1 MGSDDRYCPACGTR
15 YRWYEEACDACG
27 TALADCRPGGDPV
40 PDAALVP
47 VFQSIE
53 AGAIDLARVTLEQ
66 EGIEYVARE
75 PEGPVRIV
83 PVADDIVGRWTG
95 ARRGAVALLV
105 LENDADRARGLL
117 ADLQNEAGPM
127 PAGGVAAS
135 AQAASRPAGLAAIL
149 LHDAERGTFIG
160 RISEAQRDILV
171 GHLEQESEQDRSY
184 YVDAAT
190 IEMLAAAGADETL
203 VDLLKGA
210 LAGRAGIE
218 VRWSEQT

>member
-15 YRWYEEACDACG
+15 YRWYEEACDVCG

-40 PDAALVP
+40 PDAPLVP

-66 EGIEYVARE
+66 EGIECLARE
-75 PEGPVRIV
+75 PDAPVR

-95 ARRGAVALLV
+95 ARRGAVALFV

-117 ADLQNEAGPM
+117 ADLQNETGPM
-127 PAGGVAAS
+127 PAGGGTAS
-135 AQAASRPAGLAAIL
+135 AHGASRPSGIVAIL

-160 RISEAQRDILV
+160 RISNAQLDILV
-171 GHLEQESEQDRSY
+171 EHLEQESEQDRSY

-210 LAGRAGIE
+210 LAGRDGVE

>member
-1 MGSDDRYCPACGTR
+1 MSSDDRYCPACGTR

-40 PDAALVP
+40 PDATLVP

-75 PEGPVRIV
+75 PEEPVR
-83 PVADDIVGRWTG
+83 PVAVEIVGRWTG
-95 ARRGAVALLV
+95 ARRGAVALFV

-117 ADLQNEAGPM
+117 SDLQNAVGPM

-135 AQAASRPAGLAAIL
+135 AHGASRPAGIAAIL

-190 IEMLAAAGADETL
+190 IEMLAAVGADETL

-210 LAGRAGIE
+210 LAGRDGVE
-218 VRWSEQT
+218 VRWSEQA

>member
-1 MGSDDRYCPACGTR
+1 
-15 YRWYEEACDACG
+15 
-27 TALADCRPGGDPV
+27 V

-75 PEGPVRIV
+75 PEEPVR

-95 ARRGAVALLV
+95 ARRGAVALFV

-117 ADLQNEAGPM
+117 ADLQHEAGPM

-135 AQAASRPAGLAAIL
+135 AHAASRPAGIAAIL

-171 GHLEQESEQDRSY
+171 GHLEQESGQDRSY

-210 LAGRAGIE
+210 LAGRAGVE